1 MDNYQGKNLDRYQE
15 EIRKAAAKGVKDL
28 NLNGNITPTLSHGC
42 HVGRTLPKSTGS
54 TSYATSNGN
63 LATRTPNPIVS
74 SVSSSVQSG
83 ISVSAAAAK
92 FESLQRLN
100 QINASNINASKTQAE
115 TLFQNEATQK
125 DNTGRR
131 KSTGP
136 ILATMIPMTRE
147 SATNHF
153 SNNFIS
159 KSNSASSVLQ
169 PLTNGHTVLQST
181 NTMPGTSSSG
191 GVIADFAFG
200 NGGSVQSNNTNNNT
214 SGNSTRMSPSIMEH
228 SHVDQNPMPV
238 HQLAARFNQALN
250 TNTKSPSQCEA
261 QKVLGTNNSTQSSRQ
276 SSVSPF
282 PSRVSPSPNIMSLNN
297 GPTGIALSGI
307 STNNSDM
314 ILTSHN
320 LSNGMSIMNH
330 NTREQSNMGMVSSI
344 NISIYGP
351 LVRIYGHIKFEKLFL
366 ISFPYL

>member
-28 NLNGNITPTLSHGC
+28 NLNGNITPTLSHA
-42 HVGRTLPKSTGS
+42 VRTLPKSTGS

-63 LATRTPNPIVS
+63 LATRTQNPIES
-74 SVSSSVQSG
+74 SVSSSVQGG

-100 QINASNINASKTQAE
+100 QINAPNINASKTQTE
-115 TLFQNEATQK
+115 TLFQHEPAQR

-147 SATNHF
+147 SATNHC
-153 SNNFIS
+153 SNKFIS

-169 PLTNGHTVLQST
+169 PLTNGHTLLQST

-200 NGGSVQSNNTNNNT
+200 NGGSVQGNNTNNNT
-214 SGNSTRMSPSIMEH
+214 SGGNSTRMSPLIVEH
-228 SHVDQNPMPV
+228 RHVDQNPMPV
-238 HQLAARFNQALN
+238 HQLAARFNQVLN
-250 TNTKSPSQCEA
+250 TNTKSPSQCET
-261 QKVLGTNNSTQSSRQ
+261 QKILGTNNSTQSSRQ

-282 PSRVSPSPNIMSLNN
+282 PSRVSPSPNIITLNN
-297 GPTGIALSGI
+297 GLAGMALSGT
-307 STNNSDM
+307 STNNSDI

-320 LSNGMSIMNH
+320 LSNGMSIMDH

-344 NISIYGP
+344 NISIYGS
-351 LVRIYGHIKFEKLFL
+351 LAHI
-366 ISFPYL
+366 